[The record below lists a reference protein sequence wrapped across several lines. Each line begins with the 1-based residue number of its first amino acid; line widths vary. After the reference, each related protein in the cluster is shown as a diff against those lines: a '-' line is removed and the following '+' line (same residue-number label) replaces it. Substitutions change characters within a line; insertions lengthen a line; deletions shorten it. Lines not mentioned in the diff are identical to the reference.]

1 MKRMTSAQVGAFILT
16 ITSSGFALANC
27 PGSMPVQLQEDC
39 IVVEGSG
46 SSFPNSTY
54 ANMDQYQDWLK
65 SQQPQQPQQP
75 HALAKSKI
83 K

>member
-27 PGSMPVQLQEDC
+27 PGSMPLQLQEDC

-54 ANMDQYQDWLK
+54 ANMDQYQAWLK
-65 SQQPQQPQQP
+65 TQQPEQSKV
-75 HALAKSKI
+75 LAKQKI